1 MTTGPADIASSLISA
16 QQDLLT
22 QRAGYAVIKAQN
34 QAEQQLIAMIDK
46 SLESSAPPA
55 PAPGTGL
62 VVDRQA

>member
-1 MTTGPADIASSLISA
+1 MTTGTTDIAGQLIGA

-34 QAEQQLIAMIDK
+34 QAEQALIAMIDR
-46 SLESSAPPA
+46 SATPPP

-62 VVDRQA
+62 IVDRQA